1 MAAPWVVRLKRR
13 ARKNLLLLL
22 TVVSV
27 FVGLG
32 AGFTARSAE
41 PSQRTIDLI
50 GFPGEILMNM
60 LKMMII
66 PLIAS
71 SLISGLSQLDARQSG
86 RIGVSEV
93 ESRGQLSTTYLYL
106 QAYAMLFYATT
117 MTLAVTTGIVLVLI
131 IHPGDPSIKK
141 EAGIE
146 DSGAANVSALEKTL
160 DLMRNMFPGR
170 EWQETNC
177 SKRMI

>member
-1 MAAPWVVRLKRR
+1 MAAPWVVKLKRR

-22 TVVSV
+22 TIVSV
-27 FVGLG
+27 MVGLG
-32 AGFTARSAE
+32 VGFTARSAE
-41 PSQRTIDLI
+41 PTQRTIDLI

-60 LKMMII
+60 LKAMII

-71 SLISGLSQLDARQSG
+71 SLISGLSQLDAKQSG
-86 RIGVSEV
+86 RIG
-93 ESRGQLSTTYLYL
+93 
-106 QAYAMLFYATT
+106 AYAMLFYAIT

-141 EAGIE
+141 EAGLE

-160 DLMRNMFPGR
+160 DLVRNMFPSKQWASDQWR
-170 EWQETNC
+170 ET
-177 SKRMI
+177 